1 MRVGSRP
8 VGIARFVS
16 FFVHLPCAVVA
27 KNKALNILFG
37 CICAC
42 IHAFFFFLN
51 DVLRRELILLLLFL
65 GRSALH
71 CGISEARPASHPYF
85 GLA

>member
-8 VGIARFVS
+8 VGIVRFVS

-27 KNKALNILFG
+27 ENKALNILFG

-42 IHAFFFFLN
+42 IHAFFLN
-51 DVLRRELILLLLFL
+51 N
-65 GRSALH
+65 LH
-71 CGISEARPASHPYF
+71 CGISKAWPASHPYF